1 MCIRHCSFLAM
12 LWITLL
18 YVGTGL
24 LLAVLAVPMI
34 QRRIK
39 PNPFY
44 GFRVPKAYKNEA
56 IWFEINAYAGVRL
69 LIAGLVIAGAA
80 VVLALIPNLSFDVYS
95 ILIAVVLVVAMSI
108 GMIQSFRHL
117 NEIAK

>member
-1 MCIRHCSFLAM
+1 M
-12 LWITLL
+12 LWISLL

-24 LLAVLAVPMI
+24 LLAALAVPMV

-39 PNPFY
+39 PNLFY
-44 GFRVPKAYKNEA
+44 GFRVPKAYKSDA
-56 IWFEINAYAGVRL
+56 IWYEINAYAGVRL
-69 LIAGLVIAGAA
+69 LIGGLVIAVAA

-95 ILIAVVLVVAMSI
+95 ILIAVVLVAAMSV
-108 GMIQSFRHL
+108 GMIQSFRYL